1 MNRIILLVLTLYSTM
16 AIAES
21 SFERAEKARLEK
33 NWSLAVSE
41 YEKAANEGNP
51 VAAHWLAT
59 FYYDGVGVEQNYVH
73 AAAYFNLAANEGLQ
87 GSMVYLANM
96 HATGQGATKD
106 CDKAESWV
114 VKFTEGPIPE
124 GWKNIL
130 NECRFTFNKKRQS
143 DA

>member
-1 MNRIILLVLTLYSTM
+1 MNRILALIIALYSAV

-21 SFERAEKARLEK
+21 SFERAENARADK
-33 NWSLAVSE
+33 NWTLAASE
-41 YEKAANEGNP
+41 YEKAVGEGNP

-59 FYYDGVGVEQNYVH
+59 FFYGGVGVKQSYVH
-73 AAAYFNLAANEGLQ
+73 AAAYFYLAANEGIQ

-130 NECRFTFNKKRQS
+130 HECRSTLNKKRQS